1 MVKRAR
7 KDTGRSKM
15 KIKIII
21 AVVLF
26 CTISIGYFYIQ
37 ALEGQIAAAE
47 EVQQRLEGVIEEQ
60 QLVLD
65 RNAEDIKKMQEI
77 NKVISDK
84 FNDTQQ
90 EVGVLRGKFDKINL
104 AKSASTLPTETEMK
118 INRGTKDALRCNE
131 LITGAKLTNDEKS
144 GKVQN
149 NMCSDFL
156 KKAIAKE
163 PKNVK

>member
-1 MVKRAR
+1 
-7 KDTGRSKM
+7 M

-21 AVVLF
+21 AAVLL

-37 ALEGQIAAAE
+37 ALQGQLAAAE

-65 RNAEDIKKMQEI
+65 KNAEDMKKMQEL
-77 NKVISDK
+77 NKEVAEKFSESQQQVNDLNSKFYKVNLDK
-84 FNDTQQ
+84 
-90 EVGVLRGKFDKINL
+90 V
-104 AKSASTLPTETEMK
+104 ASSLPTETEIK

-131 LITGAKLTNDEKS
+131 LVTGAKLTGDEKS

-156 KKAIAKE
+156 KRAIAKE
-163 PKNVK
+163 PKNAK

>member
-1 MVKRAR
+1 
-7 KDTGRSKM
+7 M

-37 ALEGQIAAAE
+37 ALEGQLAAAE

-65 RNAEDIKKMQEI
+65 KNAEDMKKMQEL
-77 NKVISDK
+77 NKEVSDK
-84 FNDTQQ
+84 FTESQQLVND
-90 EVGVLRGKFDKINL
+90 LNSKFYKINL
-104 AKSASTLPTETEMK
+104 DKAASSLPTETEIK

-131 LITGAKLTNDEKS
+131 LVTGAKLTSDEKS

-156 KKAIAKE
+156 KRAIAKE
-163 PKNVK
+163 PKNAK

>member
-1 MVKRAR
+1 
-7 KDTGRSKM
+7 M

-21 AVVLF
+21 AAILF
-26 CTISIGYFYIQ
+26 CVISTGYFYIQ
-37 ALEGQIAAAE
+37 ALQGQLAAAE

-65 RNAEDIKKMQEI
+65 KNAEDMKKMQEL
-77 NKVISDK
+77 NKEVSDK
-84 FNDTQQ
+84 FTESQQVVND
-90 EVGVLRGKFDKINL
+90 LNSKFYKANL
-104 AKSASTLPTETEMK
+104 AKLASSLPTETEMK

-131 LITGAKLTNDEKS
+131 LVTGAKLTNDEKS

-156 KKAIAKE
+156 KRAIAKE
-163 PKNVK
+163 PKNAK